1 MGLVKT
7 TGLFN
12 IPNHF
17 FNTNEQLTYTPGS
30 TFTGIAATAVS
41 IGQTTNTAG
50 IVTTILP
57 STVFAKVI
65 DEINLNCI
73 QDLNMFHQVLQ

>member
-1 MGLVKT
+1 MKNYIHT
-7 TGLFN
+7 RIN
-12 IPNHF
+12 I
-17 FNTNEQLTYTPGS
+17 YWYR
-30 TFTGIAATAVS
+30 ATAVS

-65 DEINLNCI
+65 DENKFELYTRPEY
-73 QDLNMFHQVLQ
+73 VSSGAA